1 MKEHAEGKRD
11 GRDRVGAKERRG
23 TAALA
28 LAVALALFGAAPAS
42 GQTPVAQFDSVAS
55 SVDEGTATATVT
67 VNLSPA
73 PTGNITL
80 NFTLGAAG
88 TATQDVSMTSTPTT
102 GADFAVSL
110 TAAVTSGAASADIT
124 VTITDDDR
132 DEPNETVIL
141 MLAAGG
147 ADYTVGTMDTHTLTI
162 TDDDVPEASFD
173 AATSSHG
180 ESDGTAM
187 VTVSF
192 DPVPHEDITLAYTL
206 SGDATRNTDYTA
218 AGTVTVSAEASTV
231 DIAVVVTTDDDDE
244 PDETVILTL
253 ASGGGYAVGTMDAHT
268 LTITDDDVPEASF
281 DAATSSHGESDG
293 TAMVT
298 VSFDPAPHEDITL
311 AYTLGGDATRNTD
324 YTAADTVTVSAEA
337 STVDIAVAVTLDDA
351 MEMDETVILTL
362 VDGTGYT
369 AGTASTHT
377 LTIEDDDSL
386 AASFAAATSAHGEN
400 AGAVNVMVSLS
411 AAAPPG
417 GTVVNYTVGGSATAP
432 GDHDASSGT
441 VTVAEGATQA
451 PIVVTIADDSS
462 PEGVET
468 VVLTLTGGS
477 GYIVRAARSTHTL
490 TIRDDDAI
498 VASFMS
504 AASSSAENVAS
515 ASVTVSFMPAVP
527 PGGLTLRYSV
537 GGTATERDDFSALA
551 GTVMAA
557 ANASSVTIVVGI
569 LDDDADEPDETVI
582 LSLEDG
588 SGYRVGTP
596 SVHTL
601 TITDNDVPEAS
612 FADSMS
618 MQGEGD
624 GTATV
629 TVELA
634 PPPHENVML
643 TYTFGGTA
651 IRNTSNT
658 ATPTPNSD
666 FTAAGTVLVSANQS
680 MVDIE
685 VDITDDEAVENDET
699 VILTLTGGTGYTV
712 DATSSTHT
720 LTIEDNDL
728 PEASFATRTSRFSE
742 NAGTVNVVVNVAPP
756 PLGSI
761 TLTYSVTGTAGA
773 GDYSALTGSATVA
786 DGISSVNIAVT
797 ITDDGDDESHETVVL
812 TLTGAGSAYKLGTR
826 QVHTLTIR
834 DNDTDS
840 CALGEDATQGNLLPA
855 ADAQG
860 AGLATLDDGEVLLE
874 VHAPECEDDVQSY
887 EFRFGAFSQY
897 PSGFSEQRPIWGE
910 LNCTDGTAVIA
921 STSEMACGYT
931 LTGLPYRDRG
941 YRLEVRAVYPTG
953 ESAAVVPEYHD
964 ADGDGGVSVLPKTSA
979 PEPPS
984 GFSATAGDETL
995 FLAWMPPADDG
1006 GARIVRYDYYY
1017 DKDAAT
1023 SCAAISQSDAG
1034 WADARVN
1041 LAPLAPDYRAV
1052 AAGLDNNAD
1061 YRLCVRAVNQAGKI
1075 SGAAYARGTPLGVPR
1090 APSRLLV
1097 AVRDRGVRLTWAC
1110 VAANPDADGAT
1121 FTEDY
1126 EYRWTSRAQSS
1137 VVWRRAG
1144 GTCSADGEMVEDI
1157 TGLANGTEYRFE
1169 VRARNDSG
1177 PGTPIVVAATP
1188 GPAPSEPTNLQAGQ
1202 AGGTVT
1208 LTWDAPADGGRAIVR
1223 YECQYRCEGPVLSRS
1238 QCPAVAGTWTS
1249 CPRQPALQT
1258 SAAIPNLNAGQRYG
1272 FRVRACNLSAAV
1284 CPEDIDAG
1292 GDGTSAWAVA
1302 DALIGVVPAAPVL
1315 TVDVDDREVTVAW
1328 DAVDSLGGAVLSY
1341 EYRFGADPTDLGTWR
1356 VVSGGGSA
1364 RSLVAS
1370 GLANGTEYTFEV
1382 RATNAFGTGA
1392 AGTATATPVA
1402 GEARVTLTATGG
1414 EREVVLTWAP
1424 ATDPASIL
1432 SYDYRWGRPGSLG
1445 QWQSAAL
1452 LTTVTVSDLEAGVD
1466 YVFEVR
1472 ARTAAGPGEVSR
1484 AAARALEPGA
1494 SGLPGRPVGLTVAT
1508 ARDRQ
1513 VELRWQAPPPGA
1525 FPLSGYEYRW
1535 GVAGE
1540 GGTTFGQWQSLAPV
1554 LGISVSVPANGV
1566 AYSFE
1571 VRAVNQSGAG
1581 PAATV
1586 SATAAGGT
1594 SAPLSLVAAAG
1605 DGEVRLTWQAPADGG
1620 GGGLV
1625 TYAYRYRAAGVR
1637 FGDWIDAG
1645 TESSVVVAGLAN
1657 GITYGFE
1664 VRAQTEAGSGLAAT
1678 AVATPAD
1685 APAVPSVPRGFAAE
1699 TLANGAVGLAWRAPS
1714 SDGGLPIVRYELR
1727 WRVGEGDF
1735 GAWSGA
1741 GGVTTERSLDGLV
1754 LGQPHTFEVRAVN
1767 AVGAGDAASATVRPA
1782 TPPAVPGR
1790 LAAEAA
1796 QGAVAL
1802 SWIAPEDDGGSAVV
1816 RYEYRFAASAAP
1828 FGRWRDAGAALAVT
1842 VSALDNGVEH
1852 AFEVRAVNDL
1862 GAGAAARVT
1871 ATPAARPGTV
1881 ALSGFGRDAAVL
1893 LRWQA
1898 PQDDGGSAVVRY
1910 EVRHRT
1916 TGGEFVE
1923 WAVAGLDLERSI
1935 GGLSNDVE
1943 HVFEVR
1949 AVNGAGAGAAAT
1961 VRATPRADSVPVAP
1975 ALSALAEARS
1985 VRLVWEAPADDG
1997 GAPIRR
2003 YEYRWQPAGDAFG
2016 QWFSVG
2022 LDASVT
2028 VEELINGIEYVF
2040 EVRAV
2045 NDLGAGEADSASATP
2060 ADVPSAPSLALLVG
2074 AGEVDL
2080 SWGAPSDDGG
2090 LAVLR
2095 YEYRWGQEGAD
2106 AGAWTDAGLDTAA
2119 TVRELVNGRTYAFA
2133 VRAVNERGAGE
2144 EGTATATP
2152 TPGVEED
2159 VLLRAW
2165 LARFGRVAGGHVVGA
2180 VDARMHLAEDAG
2192 GAAAP
2197 EGDVRRPRAP
2207 PRRTSPESR
2216 QREGGRVR
2224 HRGGTGGRVAT
2235 IGWGSFQPSAVAWAA
2250 ASAGALPDRIMSLS
2264 AAAAG
2269 GGSWT
2274 AWGRLAASRF
2284 AGEQPRL
2291 AIDGTV
2297 VTVTGGADYSQGA
2310 LLAGIALSHSLGR
2323 GDFGLLATEEYPA
2336 RAGDE
2341 VESTLTGAY
2350 PYVRVERGPFT
2361 GWGMF
2366 GRGAGSVTL
2375 FGAGGE
2381 RSHDIGGSLGA
2392 FGARGTLASIGGLQL
2407 AVKSDAFLASLDTDT
2422 EVTSATA
2429 NRFRLLVEASR
2440 ALRTDAGAVVSAVS
2454 ELGWRLDGGA
2464 AEKGGGMEFGAGF
2477 DYGGR
2482 RVDLAARA
2490 RGLVLHGESAL
2501 REWGGVVSVAV
2512 KARPSG
2518 RGLSLRLSPGWGV
2531 AASGAE
2537 RLWADGVDGRRGDAG
2552 RRDVGPH
2559 LAAELAFAA
2568 DVLRGRALATPY
2580 VGLDASRAGERWR
2593 VGWRIAGRT
2602 LRVEVEARRRATA
2615 GDLRDAFLVRLSLQP
2630 WSGRES
2636 WR

>member
-42 GQTPVAQFDSVAS
+42 GQTTPVAAFASSTS

-80 NFTLGAAG
+80 NFMLGAAG
-88 TATQDVSMTSTPTT
+88 TATRNVSTTSIPTA
-102 GADFAVSL
+102 GADFAVEL
-110 TAAVTSGAASADIT
+110 TAATSVASADIT

-141 MLAAGG
+141 TLVDGTG
-147 ADYTVGTMDTHTLTI
+147 YIVGFPFTHTLTI
-162 TDDDVPEASFD
+162 TDDDEPEASF
-173 AATSSHG
+173 AAAASSHG

-192 DPVPHEDITLAYTL
+192 DPVPHEEITLAYTL
-206 SGDATRNTDYTA
+206 GGTARENTDYTA
-218 AGTVTVSAEASTV
+218 AGTVTVPAEASTV
-231 DIAVVVTTDDDDE
+231 DIAVMVTADDEEE

-253 ASGGGYAVGTMDAHT
+253 ASGMGYAVGTASMHTLTIEDDDSLVASFAAATSAYSEKAGAVDVMVSLSAAAPSGGTVVSYTVGGSADPGDHDASSGTVTVAGGATQAPIVVTIVDDTTPEGTLPETVILTLTEGSDYTVGTQSTHTLTIEDDDPISASFAVLTSSSHPENTGTVDVVVDFSPAVPPGGVTLSYSLRGTAARGDDFSAPTVKAGVGVSSVNIPVMITDDTEDEPDETVILTLEPGTGYSVGAQSTYT

-281 DAATSSHGESDG
+281 DADTSSHGESDG
-293 TAMVT
+293 TAMVR
-298 VSFDPAPHEDITL
+298 VNFDRVPHEGITL
-311 AYTLGGDATRNTD
+311 AYTLDGDATEDTD
-324 YTAADTVTVSAEA
+324 YTAV
-337 STVDIAVAVTLDDA
+337 
-351 MEMDETVILTL
+351 
-362 VDGTGYT
+362 
-369 AGTASTHT
+369 
-377 LTIEDDDSL
+377 
-386 AASFAAATSAHGEN
+386 
-400 AGAVNVMVSLS
+400 
-411 AAAPPG
+411 
-417 GTVVNYTVGGSATAP
+417 
-432 GDHDASSGT
+432 GT
-441 VTVAEGATQA
+441 VTVAGGSSSVNI
-451 PIVVTIADDSS
+451 PVTI
-462 PEGVET
+462 
-468 VVLTLTGGS
+468 
-477 GYIVRAARSTHTL
+477 I
-490 TIRDDDAI
+490 
-498 VASFMS
+498 
-504 AASSSAENVAS
+504 
-515 ASVTVSFMPAVP
+515 
-527 PGGLTLRYSV
+527 
-537 GGTATERDDFSALA
+537 
-551 GTVMAA
+551 
-557 ANASSVTIVVGI
+557 
-569 LDDDADEPDETVI
+569 
-582 LSLEDG
+582 
-588 SGYRVGTP
+588 
-596 SVHTL
+596 
-601 TITDNDVPEAS
+601 
-612 FADSMS
+612 
-618 MQGEGD
+618 
-624 GTATV
+624 
-629 TVELA
+629 
-634 PPPHENVML
+634 
-643 TYTFGGTA
+643 
-651 IRNTSNT
+651 
-658 ATPTPNSD
+658 
-666 FTAAGTVLVSANQS
+666 
-680 MVDIE
+680 
-685 VDITDDEAVENDET
+685 DDEAHEKDET

-712 DATSSTHT
+712 DVGATPPTHTHT
-720 LTIEDNDL
+720 LTIQANDL
-728 PEASFATRTSRFSE
+728 PEASFKARASRISE
-742 NAGTVNVVVNVAPP
+742 NAGTVNVVVNVDPP
-756 PLGSI
+756 PLDSI
-761 TLTYSVTGTAGA
+761 TLMLMYSVTGSATSAD
-773 GDYSALTGSATVA
+773 DYSMLTGTVTVA
-786 DGISSVNIAVT
+786 GGISSVNIPVT
-797 ITDDGDDESHETVVL
+797 ITDDDVDESHETVVL
-812 TLTGAGSAYKLGTR
+812 TLTVAGRDYKLGTR
-826 QVHTLTIR
+826 RVHTLTIR
-834 DNDTDS
+834 DNDVDS
-840 CALGEDATQGNLLPA
+840 CALGEDATQGNLLPT
-855 ADAQG
+855 ADAHG
-860 AGLATLDDGEVLLE
+860 AGGATLEDDEELLDGEVLLK
-874 VHAPECEDDVQSY
+874 VHAPECKEDVQSY
-887 EFRFGAFSQY
+887 EFRFGAFSEY
-897 PSGFSEQRPIWGE
+897 PSGFSEQVPRWSE
-910 LNCTDGTAVIA
+910 LTCDGVVNGVPAVCQYKL
-921 STSEMACGYT
+921 M
-931 LTGLPYRDRG
+931 GLSYRG
-941 YRLEVRAVYPTG
+941 YRVEVRAVYPAG
-953 ESAAVVPEYHD
+953 SSNPIVPTYY
-964 ADGDGGVSVLPKTSA
+964 DGDGGIDGVSVLPKTSA
-979 PEPPS
+979 PGSPS
-984 GFSATAGDETL
+984 NFEVTAGDETL
-995 FLAWMPPADDG
+995 FLAWMPPAKDG

-1023 SCAAISQSDAG
+1023 SCAEISESDAG

-1052 AAGLDNNAD
+1052 AAGLDNDAD

-1075 SGAAYARGTPLGVPR
+1075 TGAAYAAYARGTPLGVPR

-1110 VAANPDADGAT
+1110 VAANPDADGA

-1126 EYRWTSRAQSS
+1126 EYRWTSRAQSSESS

-1177 PGTPIVVAATP
+1177 PGAPIVVAATP
-1188 GPAPSEPTNLQAGQ
+1188 GPAPSEPANLQAEQ
-1202 AGGTVT
+1202 AGDTVT
-1208 LTWDAPADGGRAIVR
+1208 LTWNEPADGGRAIVR
-1223 YECQYRCEGPVLSRS
+1223 YECEYRCEVPVLSGS
-1238 QCPAVAGTWTS
+1238 QCPAAAGTWTS

-1258 SAAIPNLNAGQRYG
+1258 SAAIPNLSAGQRYG

-1302 DALIGVVPAAPVL
+1302 DVLIGVVPAAPVL

-1328 DAVDSLGGAVLSY
+1328 DAVASLGGAVLSY

-1392 AGTATATPVA
+1392 AGMATATPVA

-1445 QWQSAAL
+1445 QWQSAARA
-1452 LTTVTVSDLEAGVD
+1452 TTVTVSDLGTGVD

-1535 GVAGE
+1535 GVAGQD
-1540 GGTTFGQWQSLAPV
+1540 GTTFGQWQSLAPV

-1605 DGEVRLTWQAPADGG
+1605 DGEVRLTWQASADGG
-1620 GGGLV
+1620 EGGLV

-1645 TESSVVVAGLAN
+1645 TEPSVVVAGLAN

-1828 FGRWRDAGAALAVT
+1828 FGQWRDAGAALAVT

-1852 AFEVRAVNDL
+1852 VFEVRAVNDL

-2291 AIDGTV
+2291 AIDGAV

-2568 DVLRGRALATPY
+2568 DVLRGRSLATPY